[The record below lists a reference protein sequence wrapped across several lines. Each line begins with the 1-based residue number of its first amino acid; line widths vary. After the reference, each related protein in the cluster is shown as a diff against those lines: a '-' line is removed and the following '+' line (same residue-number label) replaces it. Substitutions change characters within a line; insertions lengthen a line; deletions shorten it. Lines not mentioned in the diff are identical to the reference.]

1 MSLLSM
7 NQPMSIV
14 YADMKLY
21 AEVSLVPLSTLLYP
35 GIILPCMVL
44 CG

>member
-1 MSLLSM
+1 M

-21 AEVSLVPLSTLLYP
+21 AEVPLAPLPALLYP